1 MKLWTT
7 QRYQYDSK
15 KEGSPRVCE
24 KGMVNACRGLLGNR
38 VHDKRPNVLTRGA
51 LIIEVNPLTPG

>member
-38 VHDKRPNVLTRGA
+38 VHNKRPNVLTRGA
-51 LIIEVNPLTPG
+51 